1 MQSNLELF
9 QENVNNIKFNIPN
22 NTSTSYYLKVIKKM
36 LEQDAK
42 TTWDSRTIVVED
54 ETGTIEKDIIRIELF
69 FGSRIGKVGLLFRI
83 KTRRSD
89 NGIEMDNTI
98 ETVSVKPGILSE
110 REELSFLY
118 NDQIYRY
125 NYLREYDDDGI
136 CIFHNNRD
144 LVKKTST
151 SARLYTTGLLLSKF
165 DNETNTGRSV
175 IMVKHYTKE
184 EKKELSSEIKKGK
197 IFSLIDS
204 EDAIEIPYKPY
215 PLSEAEFDDLIA
227 KL

>member
-1 MQSNLELF
+1 
-9 QENVNNIKFNIPN
+9 
-22 NTSTSYYLKVIKKM
+22 
-36 LEQDAK
+36 
-42 TTWDSRTIVVED
+42 
-54 ETGTIEKDIIRIELF
+54 
-69 FGSRIGKVGLLFRI
+69 
-83 KTRRSD
+83 
-89 NGIEMDNTI
+89 MDNTI

-118 NDQIYRY
+118 NDQLYRY

-184 EKKELSSEIKKGK
+184 EKKELSSEIKRGK

>member
-22 NTSTSYYLKVIKKM
+22 NTS
-36 LEQDAK
+36 
-42 TTWDSRTIVVED
+42 TWDSRTIVVED

-125 NYLREYDDDGI
+125 NYLREYDKVEA
-136 CIFHNNRD
+136 
-144 LVKKTST
+144 L
-151 SARLYTTGLLLSKF
+151 
-165 DNETNTGRSV
+165 
-175 IMVKHYTKE
+175 
-184 EKKELSSEIKKGK
+184 IKANK
-197 IFSLIDS
+197 
-204 EDAIEIPYKPY
+204 
-215 PLSEAEFDDLIA
+215 
-227 KL
+227 